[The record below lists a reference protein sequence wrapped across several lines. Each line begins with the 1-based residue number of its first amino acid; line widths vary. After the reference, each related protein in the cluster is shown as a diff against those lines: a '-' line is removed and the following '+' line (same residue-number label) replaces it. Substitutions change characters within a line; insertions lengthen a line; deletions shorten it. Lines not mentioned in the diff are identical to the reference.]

1 MCRPSALISL
11 NEDEVK
17 TQTEWTRRGK
27 SELRQVERAKII
39 LLAHQ
44 GKTNQQIAEQLHT
57 RTARVSKW
65 RQRFGQHR
73 LAGLSDAARS
83 GKPAKYDRTTEKQV
97 LSLLDE
103 SPPEGYSQWN
113 GNRLTEALP
122 GVSSHQVWRILRRH
136 DICLQRRRS
145 WCISTDPEFGP
156 KAADVV
162 GLYLN
167 PPQNALVVLDNLNT
181 HKPKDDR

>member
-1 MCRPSALISL
+1 MRQPPAIIRLTD
-11 NEDEVK
+11 DERG
-17 TQTEWTRRGK
+17 TLEQWTRRGK
-27 SELRQVERAKII
+27 SEHRSVERAKII

-44 GKTNQQIAEQLHT
+44 GRTNQQIADTLKT

-65 RQRFGQHR
+65 RQRFGAER
-73 LAGLSDAARS
+73 LAGLGDAARS
-83 GKPAKYDRTTEKQV
+83 GKPATYDASTEKRV
-97 LSLLDE
+97 LAMLDE
-103 SPPEGYSQWN
+103 PAPRGYSQWN
-113 GNRLTEALP
+113 GPLLAEALP
-122 GVSSHQVWRILRRH
+122 GVSKDQVWRILRRH

-167 PPQNALVVLDNLNT
+167 HPR
-181 HKPKDDR
+181 KRS